1 MTTPPTLTSQRVT
14 LKPLTESDM
23 PYFVKWY
30 SDPEILR
37 LNCEVEPWT
46 PEKFTQWYRNICHDA
61 NKVWFTIVVNANQ
74 RVIGDA
80 GLLRMFTPWKTTD
93 MGVVIGEKDMWRQ
106 GYGTDAGRRLL
117 QYAFDDLGFHR
128 VAIVVMGFNTRALR
142 FWTRLG
148 FQQEGVWRDGYY
160 CDNQYSDSI
169 MMSIL
174 EDEYRQKY
182 DSVVS

>member
-30 SDPEILR
+30 SDPEMLR
-37 LNCEVEPWT
+37 LMGEVEPWT
-46 PEKFTQWYRNICHDA
+46 QEKYAQWHHNLCNDA
-61 NKVWFTIVVNANQ
+61 NKVWFTIVVNENQ

-80 GLLRMFTPWKTTD
+80 GLLRVFRPWQTTD
-93 MGVVIGEKDMWRQ
+93 MAVVIGEKDMWGQ
-106 GYGTDAGRRLL
+106 GYCTEAGRRLL
-117 QYAFDDLGFHR
+117 QYAFDELGFHR
-128 VAIVVMGFNTRALR
+128 VAIYVTGFNTRALR
-142 FWTRLG
+142 FWTGLG
-148 FQQEGVWRDGYY
+148 FQQEGVARDGYY
-160 CDNQYSDSI
+160 CDNVYSDFI

-182 DSVVS
+182 DLTL